1 LGPTLFAHRTGSVHP
16 GSTGGVTTR
25 GLLNMLNNAQVR
37 KLYFRRLH
45 AHEREN
51 QHDSAR
57 GSRFCENH
65 FSTVA
70 GDGKGGKVVGTEMWP
85 RLMQLDV
92 VDVLKGM
99 DEEVRGFQVRQSKRK
114 RKDSDMR
121 TADWN
126 DGTFETDP
134 SVRARWWAD
143 LLSRARGYTKR
154 HASMRDLAYVA

>member
-1 LGPTLFAHRTGSVHP
+1 MGPTLFAHGAASVHP
-16 GSTGGVTTR
+16 GWTRGVTTR

-37 KLYFRRLH
+37 KVYLQRLH
-45 AHEREN
+45 AHERES

-92 VDVLKGM
+92 VDVIKGM
-99 DEEVRGFQVRQSKRK
+99 DEEVRGFHVRQSKRK
-114 RKDSDMR
+114 RKDSDMC

-134 SVRARWWAD
+134 LVRPRWWAD
-143 LLSRARGYTKR
+143 LLARARGYTKR
-154 HASMRDLAYVA
+154 HASIRDLNSVA

>member
-1 LGPTLFAHRTGSVHP
+1 MGPTLFAHGAASVHR
-16 GSTGGVTTR
+16 GWTRGVTTR

-37 KLYFRRLH
+37 KVYLQRLH
-45 AHEREN
+45 AHERES

-92 VDVLKGM
+92 VDVIKGM
-99 DEEVRGFQVRQSKRK
+99 DEEVRGFHVRQSKRK
-114 RKDSDMR
+114 RKDSDM
-121 TADWN
+121 
-126 DGTFETDP
+126 P
-134 SVRARWWAD
+134 SFQSAVRPRWWAD
-143 LLSRARGYTKR
+143 LLARARGYTKR
-154 HASMRDLAYVA
+154 HASIRDLNSVA